1 MPIISKKL
9 DQVKE
14 VETVD
19 IDRVDDLPEPPQKQ
33 QPNKLKQMWQK
44 YWSKKKITIPVTVL
58 LLVVVIFLVPYSR
71 YKILGIFI
79 EKSITV
85 SVYDEQNGKP
95 VSEALVEIDGKTA
108 KTDGNGKIK
117 IDSVRVG
124 ERQLKI
130 TKKYYDDFTTIKL
143 IQVKDQNNFD
153 VRIRANGR
161 QVSVT
166 VKSLISDTPI
176 VGASITAGEVN
187 AITDDNGSV
196 VLVFPPES
204 QKQEVIVKANK
215 HNPKN
220 AQIIVTEEDTDENN
234 IRLTPEGKV
243 YFNSKQS
250 GKLDLVQTNL
260 DGTDRKTIVD
270 GTGKEDDS
278 YTPLLSSRD
287 WRYLALISSRDG
299 KSKLYV
305 VDTQDNS
312 LNVISEE
319 NESVVPIGWKD
330 QYFIYSSNNGLEIW
344 YPKRERVVSYDAER
358 HQKITLEESR
368 AEGTGLFDYAAE
380 QFTTF
385 GILKN
390 EIVTTKTWSADSY
403 SGGKILG
410 KKDTINSISPAGTDR
425 KVIKEF
431 DTRVGANNWFAMQK
445 YKPQILNYRYSHF
458 PVDEYYEYSNGKL
471 LDAPGLRGN
480 DFAVP
485 FPTYIISPSGTK
497 TFWQEVRDGKNVLF
511 IGDKDANVDGSK
523 MIASMSEFNA
533 AGWFSEDYILLT
545 KSGNELYISDTDK
558 VDNPTKISDFQPI
571 TNFTYL
577 GGGYSY
583 IIR

>member
-1 MPIISKKL
+1 MPKTSKRF
-9 DQVKE
+9 DEVKE

-44 YWSKKKITIPVTVL
+44 YWSKKKITIPATVL
-58 LLVVVIFLVPYSR
+58 LLVVVTFLVPYSR

-79 EKSITV
+79 EKSVIV
-85 SVYDEQNGKP
+85 NVYDEQNGKP

-108 KTDGNGKIK
+108 KTDGNGNIK
-117 IDSVRVG
+117 IDSVSVG

-130 TKKYYDDFTTIKL
+130 TKKYYDDFTTTKL
-143 IQVKDQNNFD
+143 IQIKNQNNFD
-153 VRIRANGR
+153 ARIRANGR

-166 VKSLISDTPI
+166 VKSLINDTPI
-176 VGASITAGEVN
+176 VGASITSGEVN

-204 QKQEVIVKANK
+204 QKQEVVIKANK
-215 HNPKN
+215 HNPQN
-220 AQIIVTEEDTDENN
+220 AQIIVTEEYTNENN
-234 IRLTPEGKV
+234 IKLTPEGKI

-260 DGTDRKTIVD
+260 DGTDRKTIVE
-270 GTGKEDDS
+270 GTGKEDDN
-278 YTPLLSSRD
+278 YTPLLASRD

-299 KSKLYV
+299 KGRLYI

-319 NESVVPIGWKD
+319 NESVTPIGWKD
-330 QYFIYSSNNGLEIW
+330 QYFIYSSNSGLEIW
-344 YPKRERVVSYDAER
+344 YPNREKVVSYDAEKR
-358 HQKITLEESR
+358 QKITLE
-368 AEGTGLFDYAAE
+368 ATKTEGTGVFDYAAE

-385 GILKN
+385 GILQN

-425 KVIKEF
+425 KVVKEF
-431 DTRVGANNWFAMQK
+431 DTGVGTNNWFTMQK
-445 YKPQILNYRYSHF
+445 YKPQILNYQYSHF
-458 PVDEYYEYSNGKL
+458 TVDEYYEYSNGKL
-471 LDAPGLRGN
+471 LNAPGLRGS
-480 DFAVP
+480 DFATP
-485 FPTYIISPSGTK
+485 FPTYLISPSGTK
-497 TFWQEVRDGKNVLF
+497 TFWQEVRDGKNTLF
-511 IGDKDANVDGSK
+511 IGDKDANIDGSK
-523 MIASMSEFNA
+523 MIASMSEFSA
-533 AGWFSEDYILLT
+533 VGWFGEDYILLT
-545 KSGNELYISDTDK
+545 KSGSELYISDTDK
-558 VDNPTKISDFQPI
+558 VENPIKIGDFQPMADVY
-571 TNFTYL
+571 YL
-577 GGGYSY
+577 AGGYSY